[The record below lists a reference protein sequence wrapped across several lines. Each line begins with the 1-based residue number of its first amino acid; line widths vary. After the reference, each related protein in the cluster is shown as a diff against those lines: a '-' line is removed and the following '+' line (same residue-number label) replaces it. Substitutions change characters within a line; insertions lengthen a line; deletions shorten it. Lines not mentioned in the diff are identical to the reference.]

1 MKAIYSLFLISYLIH
16 FSFASGDKY
25 IKVIEP
31 GIYSEGTKCNNGP
44 DFQTSPH
51 FAFYFFVETK
61 GFTAE
66 QDFQIKLPNY
76 AYAKCTYYLP
86 SKAEDPEYIS
96 CSVNIEI
103 YPLKELTIPSTYV
116 PYEEGKDDFDVLNWE
131 LIAGQ
136 KILTEPCYP
145 SYLYSFVPNT
155 ENEVNCDPQGYNTIT
170 IYGSLNGE
178 TPKLRALSSD
188 ELNLDFEP
196 YLLVD
201 GKLSYARCIYSNSGE
216 NSSEDFIRCNVIG
229 EKSAEFFPTSG
240 KDTVTQTNVIF
251 EGSVTGIGLKN
262 CPKTSSSSFLKL
274 GAILLIS
281 LLLL

>member
-16 FSFASGDKY
+16 FSFASSDKY
-25 IKVIEP
+25 IKILDP
-31 GIYSEGTKCNNGP
+31 GIYEEGTQCDNGQ
-44 DFQTSPH
+44 DKESPL
-51 FAFYFFVETK
+51 FSFILIVESK
-61 GFTAE
+61 GFTQE
-66 QDFQIKLPNY
+66 QSFHFKLPNN
-76 AYAKCTYYLP
+76 ANALCTCYP
-86 SKAEDPEYIS
+86 PDPTKTQTIT
-96 CSVNIEI
+96 CQVDIKT

-116 PYEEGKDDFDVLNWE
+116 PLVEGSDDFDMLNWE
-131 LIAGQ
+131 LIAGKQ
-136 KILTEPCYP
+136 LLTTTCYP
-145 SYLYSFVPNT
+145 SHLYSFVPNT
-155 ENEVNCDPQGYNTIT
+155 ENEVNCDPRGYNTIT

-188 ELNLDFEP
+188 EINLDFEP
-196 YLLVD
+196 AVIVD
-201 GKLSYARCIYSNSGE
+201 GQLSVARCVYSNTGE

-251 EGSVTGIGLKN
+251 EGSVTGIGLKF
-262 CPKTSSSSFLKL
+262 CPNTASSSFLKL

>member
-31 GIYSEGTKCNNGP
+31 GIYSEKTKCNNGQE
-44 DFQTSPH
+44 QTTPH
-51 FAFYFFVETK
+51 FAFYFWVETK

-66 QDFQIKLPNY
+66 QDFYLKLPNH
-76 AYAKCTYYLP
+76 AYAECTYYLP
-86 SKAEDPEYIS
+86 SKPEDPEYIA

-103 YPLKELTIPSTYV
+103 YPLKELTIPSTYA

-131 LIAGQ
+131 LIAGT

-145 SYLYSFVPNT
+145 QHLYSFVPNT
-155 ENEVNCDPQGYNTIT
+155 ENEVNCDPQGFNTIT

-188 ELNLDFEP
+188 DLFLDFEP
-196 YLLVD
+196 FVIVD
-201 GKLSYARCIYSNSGE
+201 GKLNVARCVYSSSGE
-216 NSSEDFIRCNVIG
+216 NGSEGFIRCNVVG

-240 KDTVTQTNVIF
+240 KDIVTKTSVIF
-251 EGSVTGIGLKN
+251 EGSVTGIALKY

>member
-31 GIYSEGTKCNNGP
+31 GIYDEGTKCNNGKDEKTP
-44 DFQTSPH
+44 YFI
-51 FAFYFFVETK
+51 FIFYVETK
-61 GFTAE
+61 GFTTE
-66 QDFQIKLPNY
+66 QGFHLKLPNH
-76 AYAKCTYYLP
+76 ANALCTYYP
-86 SKAEDPEYIS
+86 SSGEGKAEYVS
-96 CSVNIEI
+96 CTVNIETF
-103 YPLKELTIPSTYV
+103 PLKGFSIPNAYAPLV
-116 PYEEGKDDFDVLNWE
+116 EGSDDFDMLNWE
-131 LIAGQ
+131 LIAGKQ
-136 KILTEPCYP
+136 LLAETCYP
-145 SYLYSFVPNT
+145 QHLYSFVPNT

-188 ELNLDFEP
+188 EINLDFEP
-196 YLLVD
+196 AVIVD
-201 GKLSYARCIYSNSGE
+201 GQLSVARCVYSNSGE
-216 NSSEDFIRCNVIG
+216 NSSTDFIRCNVVG
-229 EKSAEFFPTSG
+229 EKSAEFFPTTG
-240 KDTVTQTNVIF
+240 KDTVTQTRVIF